1 MKVKIRMRQYPLD
14 EIERR
19 IIYELESDCKI
30 SISKLGGKLGISK
43 RMIETRMHKL
53 IGKKAIVN
61 FIAIVDFSKLGYVD
75 HEVWVQVRHMQAEKK
90 RKFIDSLIM
99 HPQVG
104 WVASCGGKFDF
115 AFSIMA
121 EDSVTFSEILRKI
134 LSDNPGVVQNYS
146 ISIAT
151 KIRSF
156 PRTYLLEKHAS
167 ERAGALFF
175 SGPPQKSRLDRK
187 DLAILTILARD
198 AKTPAIAIGRKIGMS
213 TNAARMR
220 VKKLEAMKVI
230 EGYKAIFQPSVIGIQ
245 NYEILITTEG
255 ISAEKEEEFNAY
267 CRSNPHITL
276 FMTCIGRWDINI
288 SVDID
293 GPQQLQQTL
302 SEIRDRFGSVIKDF
316 EYTPI
321 LHVYKFNL
329 GKT

>member
-1 MKVKIRMRQYPLD
+1 MRQHVLD

-19 IIYELESDCKI
+19 IIYELESNCKV
-30 SISKLGGKLGISK
+30 SVNELGKMLGISK
-43 RMIETRMHKL
+43 RMVETRMHRL
-53 IGKKAIVN
+53 LGKKAIVN
-61 FIAIVDFSKLGYVD
+61 YVAIVDFSKLGYVD

-90 RKFIDSLIM
+90 RRFIDSLIS

-104 WVASCGGKFDF
+104 WVASCGGKFDY

-121 EDSVTFSEILRKI
+121 EDSVTFSDILRKL

-151 KIRSF
+151 KIRSY
-156 PRTYLLEKHAS
+156 PRTYLLMKRGAD
-167 ERAGALFF
+167 RTGALFF
-175 SGPPQKSRLDRK
+175 SGPPHKSKLDRK
-187 DLAILTILARD
+187 DLAILAILAKD
-198 AKTPAIAIGRKIGMS
+198 AKAPAIEIGRKIGMS

-230 EGYKAIFQPSVIGIQ
+230 QGYKAIFQPSVIGIQ
-245 NYEILITTEG
+245 HYEILITTEG
-255 ISAEKEEEFNAY
+255 ITAEKEAEFDGY

-276 FMTCIGRWDINI
+276 FMTCIGRWDTNI

-302 SEIRDRFGSVIKDF
+302 SEIRDRFGPVIKDF

-329 GKT
+329 GRT

>member
-1 MKVKIRMRQYPLD
+1 MPKMRHYPLD

-19 IIYELESDCKI
+19 IIYELESDCKV
-30 SISKLGGKLGISK
+30 SVNELGEKLGISK
-43 RMIETRMHKL
+43 RMVETRMHKL
-53 IGKKAIVN
+53 IGNKAIVN
-61 FIAIVDFSKLGYVD
+61 FVAIVDFSKLGYVD

-90 RKFIDSLIM
+90 RKFLDSLIS

-121 EDSVTFSEILRKI
+121 EDSVTFSDILRKL
-134 LSDNPGVVQNYS
+134 LSDNPGIVQNYS

-156 PRTYLLEKHAS
+156 PRTYLLQKPGI
-167 ERAGALFF
+167 ERKGALFF
-175 SGPPQKSRLDRK
+175 SGPPQKIKLDKK
-187 DLAILTILARD
+187 DIAILTILARD
-198 AKTPAIAIGRKIGMS
+198 AKTPAVEIGRKIGMS

-220 VKKLEAMKVI
+220 VKRLETMKVI
-230 EGYKAIFQPSVIGIQ
+230 QGYKAIFQPSVIGIQ

-255 ISAEKEEEFNAY
+255 ITAEKEAEVDEY

-276 FMTCIGRWDINI
+276 FMSCIGRWDINL

-302 SEIRDRFGSVIKDF
+302 SEIRDRFGPVIKDF

-321 LHVYKFNL
+321 LYVYKFNL
-329 GKT
+329 GRSQ

>member
-1 MKVKIRMRQYPLD
+1 MRQHTLD

-19 IIYELESDCKI
+19 IIHELESNCKV
-30 SISKLGGKLGISK
+30 SVNELGEKLGISK
-43 RMIETRMHKL
+43 RMAETRMHKL

-61 FIAIVDFSKLGYVD
+61 FVAIVDFSKLGYVD
-75 HEVWVQVRHMQAEKK
+75 HEVWVQIRHMNPEKK
-90 RKFIDSLIM
+90 RKFLDSLVS

-104 WVASCGGKFDF
+104 WVASCGGKFDY
-115 AFSIMA
+115 AFSVMA

-134 LSDNPGVVQNYS
+134 LSDNPGIVQNYS
-146 ISIAT
+146 VSIAT
-151 KIRSF
+151 KIRSY
-156 PRTYLLEKHAS
+156 PRSYLLEKRGA
-167 ERAGALFF
+167 ERVGSLFF
-175 SGPPQKSRLDRK
+175 SGPPRKSKLDRK
-187 DLAILTILARD
+187 DLSILTILAKD
-198 AKTPAIAIGRKIGMS
+198 AKTPAVEIGTKIGMS

-220 VKKLEAMKVI
+220 VKKLEAMGVI
-230 EGYKAIFQPSVIGIQ
+230 QGYKAIFQPSIIGIQ

-255 ISAEKEEEFNAY
+255 ITTEKEMEFDAY

-276 FMTCIGRWDINI
+276 FMTCIGRWDILI

-302 SEIRDRFGSVIKDF
+302 SEVRDRFGPVIKDF

-329 GKT
+329 GKS